1 MDARE
6 HMQAAYALDRV
17 GDEHGAI
24 RHYDAAYQLGVPA
37 ADEKGFLV
45 GYGSTLRNVGRVD
58 DSVAVLAAAVA
69 KYPDYPALAAF
80 LSLALLD
87 SGHPREA
94 VAAMLGVVLDVH
106 AGRLDGYDRA
116 LTEYHQLL
124 LTPRD
129 PG

>member
-6 HMQAAYALDRV
+6 HMKAAYALDHE
-17 GDEHGAI
+17 GDERGAI
-24 RHYDAAYQLGVPA
+24 RHYDAAYRLGVPE

-45 GYGSTLRNVGRVD
+45 GYGSTLRNVGRAD
-58 DSVAVLAAAVA
+58 DAVAILAAAVA

-87 SGHPREA
+87 T
-94 VAAMLGVVLDVH
+94 